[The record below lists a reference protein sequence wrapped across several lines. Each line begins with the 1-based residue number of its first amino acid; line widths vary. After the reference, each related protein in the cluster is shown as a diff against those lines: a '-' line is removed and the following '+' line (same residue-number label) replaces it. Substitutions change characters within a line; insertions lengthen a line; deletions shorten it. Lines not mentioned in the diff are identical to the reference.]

1 MLFLHTYYA
10 QIVRMKR
17 LRDRV
22 EGEEFDYQ
30 TLMDVLSDYA
40 EPRQRVTALLRS
52 GEIIRVKKGLYVFGA
67 QYRRRPFCR
76 ELLANLM
83 YGPSCVSLET
93 ALAYHGLIPERVDA
107 LTSVTTGRS
116 RRFETPIGLFIYRPT
131 PDLSVGMRQMTE
143 GGVSFLMATPERALA
158 DKLRADRSG
167 VFQSQRELEVYLTE
181 TLRMERGTL
190 LELNAGVLCEL
201 AETLR
206 SKKVA
211 LLAAWVKSGE
221 KRA

>member
-1 MLFLHTYYA
+1 M
-10 QIVRMKR
+10 VR
-17 LRDRV
+17 LRDRI

-30 TLMDVLSDYA
+30 TLMDVLSNYA
-40 EPRQRVTALLRS
+40 EPRKRVTALLRS

-116 RRFETPIGLFIYRPT
+116 RRFETPVGLFIYRPT

-158 DKLRADRSG
+158 DKLRANRSG
-167 VFQSQRELEVYLTE
+167 SFHSQRGLEVYLTE
-181 TLRMERGTL
+181 NLRIERHAL
-190 LELNAGVLCEL
+190 LGLDVDILREL
-201 AETLR
+201 AERLR

-211 LLAAWVKSGE
+211 FLAAWVHARE
-221 KRA
+221 RRV